1 MLNETVHE
9 ISQKFRNREKIN
21 SGVWAR
27 EEDAQKMKEN
37 FWNDFDLFYSEYLI
51 LFGKLH

>member
-1 MLNETVHE
+1 MKFLRNLETE
-9 ISQKFRNREKIN
+9 RRQTLGCGQEK
-21 SGVWAR
+21 
-27 EEDAQKMKEN
+27 EDAQKIKEN